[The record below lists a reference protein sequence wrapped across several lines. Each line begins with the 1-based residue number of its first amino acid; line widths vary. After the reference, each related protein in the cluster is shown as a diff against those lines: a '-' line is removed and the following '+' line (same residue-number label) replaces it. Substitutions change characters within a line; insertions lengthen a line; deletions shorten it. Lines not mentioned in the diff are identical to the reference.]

1 VVGRT
6 VTRDDARPA
15 ASAPDGGPSDLAGER
30 PGAGKPG
37 IAEERL
43 GDGKPAIAG
52 ERPDAV
58 DPGAAGERGTP
69 ALRIPPAARA
79 AMARHAAEAY
89 PEECCGA
96 LIGTD
101 GLPRSVDRVVA
112 AGNARSEERG
122 RRYLIE
128 PGTVRAAERAAGDDG
143 LEVIGFYHSH
153 PDHPARPSGFDR
165 DHAWPWYSYVIVP
178 ATSSGAGAPRAWRL
192 RDDRSGFDEQEITS

>member
-1 VVGRT
+1 MGRT
-6 VTRDDARPA
+6 VTGNDARPA
-15 ASAPDGGPSDLAGER
+15 ASAPAADGGPSDLVGGR
-30 PGAGKPG
+30 PGAG
-37 IAEERL
+37 
-43 GDGKPAIAG
+43 
-52 ERPDAV
+52 
-58 DPGAAGERGTP
+58 DPGAAGERGAP
-69 ALRIPPAARA
+69 SLRLPPEARA
-79 AMARHAAEAY
+79 AIVRHAAEAY